1 MNTFPES
8 LQLNSL
14 SHVVNG
20 MPASMA
26 ASITTLTSSTVNDE
40 NVDKSDAMMVQS
52 SVDTPVLQASMV
64 GPSESASIVHL
75 QHDEAEAAQHNMA
88 SEQEEFRSACASPT
102 IQTMTSTI
110 SSTDTINDT
119 LHKQKETRQIL
130 LDAIATLTSLS
141 DEEMELTRELVNENV
156 PLEQQMEMVRDS
168 AEIISKE
175 NSLLKEANDTL
186 TKEREGIQKL
196 YEEAQ
201 KKLEKANDE
210 ILKLNADII
219 SHKME
224 ISNLKA
230 QPSSG
235 PSLVMVD
242 HVSQSVNPNLAVDAA
257 NLNKQLEESN
267 KTIEQLKLQLDEA
280 TARYLGELDRRKEAE
295 NKGITSRWD
304 MDDQFLARQLSD
316 KHDYALKKVRIEI
329 SALQDQLNHA
339 KEDLGTKEEI
349 IKVLQEDH
357 TEGTRQLAE
366 KDMQLKEKDVRLAE
380 VHRILQR
387 FNLLEPGQEPS
398 ATAAA
403 VNSPREER
411 RSVPELSIA
420 EGQRLC
426 GRGWS
431 RFVGGMDQ
439 LRSRGSN
446 RRGGN
451 NHATTEPFVQIQQ
464 EEVEAIGPLPNYPS
478 PSSHRHRHR
487 RFPVPVVSHVFRH
500 RRGRHAHAELGRE
513 GQNQEQ
519 GNIGRTEPNQPGHR
533 RLGRAL
539 DNRDRNSDMAP

>member
-1 MNTFPES
+1 MASSAQPSDSPPTQPDQNEQQMQQPLVLSEQDYHTMTNDPAESLIDESEFEIVNKITGDNSGDELDNEPSAAPAWSLQQSINLATMNTFPES

-26 ASITTLTSSTVNDE
+26 AFITTLTSSTVNDE
-40 NVDKSDAMMVQS
+40 NVDKSDAMVQS

-64 GPSESASIVHL
+64 GPSESVSIVHL
-75 QHDEAEAAQHNMA
+75 QHDEAEAQHNMA

-141 DEEMELTRELVNENV
+141 DEEMELTRELVNEDV

-186 TKEREGIQKL
+186 TKEVQKREGIQKL

-257 NLNKQLEESN
+257 NLNKQLEERN

-280 TARYLGELDRRKEAE
+280 TARYLAELDRRKEAE

-316 KHDYALKKVRIEI
+316 KHDYAVALEDELKKVRIEI

-387 FNLLEPGQEPS
+387 FNLLE
-398 ATAAA
+398 
-403 VNSPREER
+403 
-411 RSVPELSIA
+411 
-420 EGQRLC
+420 
-426 GRGWS
+426 
-431 RFVGGMDQ
+431 
-439 LRSRGSN
+439 
-446 RRGGN
+446 
-451 NHATTEPFVQIQQ
+451 
-464 EEVEAIGPLPNYPS
+464 
-478 PSSHRHRHR
+478 
-487 RFPVPVVSHVFRH
+487 
-500 RRGRHAHAELGRE
+500 
-513 GQNQEQ
+513 
-519 GNIGRTEPNQPGHR
+519 
-533 RLGRAL
+533 
-539 DNRDRNSDMAP
+539 DMAP

>member
-1 MNTFPES
+1 MASSAQPSDPPPTQPDQNEQQTQQPLVLSEQDYHMMANDPAESLIDESEFEIVNKVTGDNSGDELDNEPSAAPAWSLQQSINLTTMNTFPES

-40 NVDKSDAMMVQS
+40 NVDKSDAMVQS

-75 QHDEAEAAQHNMA
+75 QHDEAEAQHNMA

-102 IQTMTSTI
+102 IQTISQPIFPVTSTI

-141 DEEMELTRELVNENV
+141 DEEIELTRELVNEDV
-156 PLEQQMEMVRDS
+156 PLEQQIEMVRDS

-186 TKEREGIQKL
+186 IKERDGIQKL

-230 QPSSG
+230 QSSSG

-257 NLNKQLEESN
+257 SLNKQLEERN

-280 TARYLGELDRRKEAE
+280 TARYLAELDRRKEAE
-295 NKGITSRWD
+295 NKGINSRWD
-304 MDDQFLARQLSD
+304 MDGQFLARQLSD
-316 KHDYALKKVRIEI
+316 KHDYAVALEDELKKVRTEI

-380 VHRILQR
+380 VHRVLQR
-387 FNLLEPGQEPS
+387 FNLLE
-398 ATAAA
+398 
-403 VNSPREER
+403 V
-411 RSVPELSIA
+411 RSIS
-420 EGQRLC
+420 
-426 GRGWS
+426 
-431 RFVGGMDQ
+431 
-439 LRSRGSN
+439 
-446 RRGGN
+446 
-451 NHATTEPFVQIQQ
+451 QI
-464 EEVEAIGPLPNYPS
+464 GKN
-478 PSSHRHRHR
+478 
-487 RFPVPVVSHVFRH
+487 
-500 RRGRHAHAELGRE
+500 
-513 GQNQEQ
+513 
-519 GNIGRTEPNQPGHR
+519 
-533 RLGRAL
+533 
-539 DNRDRNSDMAP
+539 D